1 MEENLMCESKTVDNS
16 VGCCAGSVPVPDV
29 GVLIADRIAEF
40 VDTIGANLGVLALD
54 GYIDESAKQR
64 HDFPKDLMN
73 APEGFKIDN
82 ERLEKSVIV
91 PVDTIIRN
99 PMNVLIDALKTNEFI
114 KVLGITRIVGY
125 YSRVTNWN
133 RSKIGELR
141 DRQKGNYGV
150 SPVIQGRSEERRVG
164 KECRSRWSPY

>member
-1 MEENLMCESKTVDNS
+1 MDGCKTVDNG
-16 VGCCAGSVPVPDV
+16 VGYCAGSIPVEDV
-29 GVLIADRIAEF
+29 GELIANRVAEF
-40 VDTIGANLGVLALD
+40 VDNIGANFGVLALD
-54 GYIDESAKQR
+54 GYIDEVAKKEKG
-64 HDFPKDLMN
+64 FPIDLMN
-73 APEGFKIDN
+73 SPEGFKIDN

-99 PMNVLIDALKTNEFI
+99 PMDVLIDALKTNEFI

-150 SPVIQGRSEERRVG
+150 SPVLVAKQSLEQYGAQGHTER
-164 KECRSRWSPY
+164 